1 MICSTDQLKHLGE
14 QNLKRLLNEVLVR
27 IKNKLDRI
35 AIEEIKEK
43 LYIAEIN

>member
-1 MICSTDQLKHLGE
+1 MKKEIS
-14 QNLKRLLNEVLVR
+14 R
-27 IKNKLDRI
+27 IKANLDRI